1 MNERNLQD
9 RIRLAISQSRL
20 ATMFRNNVGMARLK
34 DGGRM
39 PYGLC
44 KGSSDLIGW
53 RTVKITP
60 DMIGKDIAVFTAIEI
75 KTKRGIVSD
84 AQRNFIERVMLAGGI
99 AGVARSED
107 EAVKLLREGV

>member
-9 RIRLAISQSRL
+9 RIRLKISQSHL
-20 ATMFRNNVGMARLK
+20 AVMFRNNVGMAKLK

-53 RTVKITP
+53 STKRITP

-75 KTKRGIVSD
+75 KTKRCVVSKE
-84 AQRNFIERVMLAGGI
+84 QKNFLVRVMLAGGI

-107 EAVKLLREGV
+107 EAVKLLKGE

>member
-9 RIRLAISQSRL
+9 RIRLAISRSRL
-20 ATMFRNNVGMARLK
+20 AVMFRNNVGMAKLK

-75 KTKRGIVSD
+75 KTKRGAVSKE
-84 AQRNFIERVMLAGGI
+84 QKNFLVKLLLAGGI

-107 EAVKLLREGV
+107 EAIKLLKGE